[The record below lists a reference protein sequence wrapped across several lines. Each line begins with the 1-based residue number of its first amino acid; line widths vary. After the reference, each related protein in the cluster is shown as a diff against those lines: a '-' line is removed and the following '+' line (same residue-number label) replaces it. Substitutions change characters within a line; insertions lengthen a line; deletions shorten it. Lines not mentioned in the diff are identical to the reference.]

1 MKNKNKIE
9 ENFSID
15 IENEKSI
22 TKEMEKSF
30 NNRIMEILG

>member
-9 ENFSID
+9 EKFSVD

-22 TKEMEKSF
+22 TKEMEQRF
-30 NNRIMEILG
+30 NKKIMEILG